1 MRKKLEALF
10 PEINLIEKVD
20 LREKTIA
27 VWTEALEVSGWSVED
42 LEKIP
47 FTLLVPNTE
56 VSLATHVRAVTL
68 CSLRLAEILE
78 TNYPNQVR
86 IDRDILVCGA
96 LLHDVGKLF
105 EIKRQSGKYLKSREG
120 ELLRHPISGAALAAR
135 FSLPIEVLHII
146 AGHSKEGD
154 NWKRT
159 AEAIIIHHADFVN
172 FDVLKA

>member
-1 MRKKLEALF
+1 MKEKLEALF

-20 LREKTIA
+20 LREKTMA
-27 VWTEALEVSGWSVED
+27 VWAEALAASGWSVDD

-47 FTLLVPNTE
+47 FTLLIPNTR

-78 TNYPNQVR
+78 TNYHDLVK
-86 IDRDILVCGA
+86 IDRDILISGA

-105 EIKRQSGKYLKSREG
+105 EIKMENGKYLKSREG

-135 FSLPIEVLHII
+135 FSLPVEVLHII

-154 NWKRT
+154 SWKRT
-159 AEAIIIHHADFVN
+159 VEAIIIHHADFVN
-172 FDVLKA
+172 FDTLKA